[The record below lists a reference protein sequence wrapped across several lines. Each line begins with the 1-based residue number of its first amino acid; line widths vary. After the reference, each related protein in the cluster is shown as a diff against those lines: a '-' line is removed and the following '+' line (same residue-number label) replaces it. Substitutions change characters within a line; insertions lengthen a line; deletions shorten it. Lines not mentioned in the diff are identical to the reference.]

1 MTADAP
7 ACTEL
12 WLVRHAPV
20 DGGGGLIYGR
30 RDVAAKI
37 PGPQAIESLVRQLPH
52 DAVWVSS
59 PLRRAVQTLDA
70 MLAVRGGDGITPV
83 MEPGLAEQDF
93 GAWEGQPADR
103 VWGGLARELRDDPA
117 SITPPG
123 GESFHQLH
131 SRVAEAIDR
140 LTLAHRGGR
149 MVIVAHAGSI
159 RATLACALALAPG
172 AALRLVI
179 DVLSISRC
187 DHFPDSGAWRVQ
199 FVNRPGCPNTKS
211 RGY

>member
-1 MTADAP
+1 MTGDAS

-20 DGGGGLIYGR
+20 EDGGGLIYGR

-37 PGPQAIESLVRQLPH
+37 PGPEVIDGLVRQLPH

-70 MLAVRGGDGITPV
+70 MLAARGGDGITPV
-83 MEPGLAEQDF
+83 IEPGLAEQDF

-103 VWGGLARELRDDPA
+103 IWGGLARELRDDPA

-131 SRVAEAIDR
+131 LRVAEAIDR
-140 LTLAHRGGR
+140 LTLAHRGAR
-149 MVIVAHAGSI
+149 IVIVAHAGTI
-159 RATLACALALAPG
+159 RATLSTALALAPG
-172 AALRLVI
+172 AALGLVVDI
-179 DVLSISRC
+179 LSISRC

-199 FVNRPGCPNTKS
+199 FVNRPGCPA
-211 RGY
+211 R